1 MNRMSRVFPLNN
13 YFAMKT
19 ISLLAGCL
27 SLFSSIATAQLPD
40 PVLSAAADNV
50 TAVMSPMPEPVP
62 YSQSMS
68 PSTDEFVPVTNEPFF
83 PGGHQ
88 ALEAYFQNP
97 AFYPHQAQQ
106 AGIEGTVHVRF
117 RVTSTGHLTDLKV
130 VKSRGSLLDSA
141 ALEAVALMPRW
152 YPAHRSGIAV
162 SSVYVLPVTFRAQ

>member
-1 MNRMSRVFPLNN
+1 
-13 YFAMKT
+13 MKT

-27 SLFSSIATAQLPD
+27 SLFTSVATAQLPD

-50 TAVMSPMPEPVP
+50 TGVIAPAPESVT
-62 YSQSMS
+62 YTQ
-68 PSTDEFVPVTNEPFF
+68 STDEFVPVTNEPFF

-117 RVTSTGHLTDLKV
+117 RVTSMGHLTDLKV

-141 ALEAVALMPRW
+141 ALKAVAQMPRW